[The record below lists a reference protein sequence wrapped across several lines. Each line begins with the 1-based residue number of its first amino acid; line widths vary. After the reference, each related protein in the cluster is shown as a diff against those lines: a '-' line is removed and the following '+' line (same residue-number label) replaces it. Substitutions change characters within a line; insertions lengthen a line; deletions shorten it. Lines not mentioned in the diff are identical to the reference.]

1 MLRLSGQVHLYLRW
15 LVFDKKWANFTF
27 GLFKQSSIQFLQ
39 QINVKNVNYIQYR
52 WLVAAPIIT
61 NLANYHSQNK
71 NTLFEPNACSEDVR
85 NFLNGCLQNFSLK
98 RLIKISQIPRR

>member
-1 MLRLSGQVHLYLRW
+1 MSI
-15 LVFDKKWANFTF
+15 T
-27 GLFKQSSIQFLQ
+27 SSIRCRDSNPRPLDHESSLKTTKPGLPPF
-39 QINVKNVNYIQYR
+39 R